1 MILVDTTVVVAY
13 LRSAD
18 ARLPALFSAHQ
29 VGICGITRAEI
40 IHGVRNPA
48 DLARFVAAL
57 NSFQQVSIPDSL
69 WDEVGSH
76 LAALRAA
83 GLPTPF
89 ADVII
94 AALAIHLGVELWSR
108 DQHHVAI
115 QRIIPTL
122 RLFQEPP

>member
-13 LRSAD
+13 LRTAD
-18 ARLPALFSAHQ
+18 PRLPALFAAHQ
-29 VGICGITRAEI
+29 AAVCGVTRAEI
-40 IHGVRNPA
+40 LHGVRNPA
-48 DLARFVAAL
+48 DQARFAAAL
-57 NSFQQVSIPDSL
+57 NGFQQVSIPDAV
-69 WDEVGSH
+69 WDEVGAH

-94 AALAIHLGVELWSR
+94 AALAIHLDVELWSR
-108 DQHHVAI
+108 DQHHVAMHAI
-115 QRIIPTL
+115 VPRL